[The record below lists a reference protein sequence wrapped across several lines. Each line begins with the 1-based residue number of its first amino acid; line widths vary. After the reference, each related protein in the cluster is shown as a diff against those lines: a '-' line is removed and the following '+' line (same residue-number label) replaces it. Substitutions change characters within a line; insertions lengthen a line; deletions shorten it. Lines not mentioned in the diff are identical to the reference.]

1 MPDPNTDPNGDPKP
15 DKDSWIRGLGL
26 FGVITA
32 ELLGASVVGVGS
44 GYLLW
49 KKAGMPWWVLLV
61 CSVAGLSVAFYRL
74 YLISRKDF

>member
-1 MPDPNTDPNGDPKP
+1 MTDQKLDPNGWAK
-15 DKDSWIRGLGL
+15 GLGL
-26 FGVITA
+26 FGVITG
-32 ELLGASVVGVGS
+32 ELLGASVIGIGT

-49 KKAGMPWWVLLV
+49 KKVGLPWWVLLV